1 MYAKSFTDDM
11 KAIDP
16 LFGSDAVVYLSM
28 DDKAKVSLGLAAAK
42 LQAPILMHLDYKVRL
57 NDHDFVVGGRHK
69 LIPSVYSQCEL
80 LKENGKVSYS
90 GNTYIRIRSAKH
102 DSSTANT
109 HAYDLRS
116 LFMSGSIERKP
127 ILIIETDGAADQA
140 PRYNKVLTKF

>member
-1 MYAKSFTDDM
+1 MPVRLLRPEANLRKKNIDRMYDKSFTDDM

-80 LKENGKVSYS
+80 LKENGKVSNLVKTS
-90 GNTYIRIRSAKH
+90 
-102 DSSTANT
+102 DWE
-109 HAYDLRS
+109 
-116 LFMSGSIERKP
+116 LFPRDILCSVNVSP
-127 ILIIETDGAADQA
+127 IIVGLFFVQMI
-140 PRYNKVLTKF
+140 